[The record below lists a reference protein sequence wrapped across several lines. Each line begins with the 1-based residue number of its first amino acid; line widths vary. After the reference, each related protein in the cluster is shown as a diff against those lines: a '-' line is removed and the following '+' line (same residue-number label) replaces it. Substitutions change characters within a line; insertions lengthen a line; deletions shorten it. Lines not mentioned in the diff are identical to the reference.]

1 MKESG
6 NVAQIA
12 FSLPLQNPDCSWRE
26 NWFCRHTHNRYRKFN
41 FNFLFQTDL
50 TSTYGT
56 WSLLQILQ
64 MRPLQDSFMA
74 ARWKKASEKLRGFI
88 WPVHFYFFEKQT
100 FSVHPTCSA
109 MFFYQQDHRE
119 LRYSQSHLEGDRP
132 RNTVKREERHLKL
145 LVEEDEKTLPKEK
158 KGIHLC
164 FFFTFKTNPNRPV
177 SMYIL
182 KCSIH
187 IL

>member
-50 TSTYGT
+50 TLTCGT
-56 WSLLQILQ
+56 WISLKILQ
-64 MRPLQDSFMA
+64 MRPLQNSFMA

-88 WPVHFYFFEKQT
+88 WPVHPHFFEKQT
-100 FSVHPTCSA
+100 FSGHPTCSK

-119 LRYSQSHLEGDRP
+119 LRYSQSHCEGDRP
-132 RNTVKREERHLKL
+132 RNTAKREERHLKL
-145 LVEEDEKTLPKEK
+145 FVEEDEKTLPKEK
-158 KGIHLC
+158 KEYIYV
-164 FFFTFKTNPNRPV
+164 FFHF
-177 SMYIL
+177 
-182 KCSIH
+182 
-187 IL
+187 